1 MSEENKQSNERSKNL
16 EYAKMQDEQVQ
27 NLHAQLMREKAEPTE
42 NASPVPMLIVFA
54 FAALC
59 FWSGLYLMENSGG
72 FRWDAYSPDFNPTA
86 DVAPPP
92 EIPLF
97 KRGAKVFRNQCAQ
110 CHQASGLGVA
120 GVYPPLVGS
129 SWVIEDPEVLGRI
142 LVNGLNGPIQVL
154 GKEYNGNM
162 PAFGPN
168 GLNLKP
174 KQLAGV
180 MTYIRQEWGN
190 QAPDVT
196 VEMAE
201 TYIESYGART
211 NVWSASELLE
221 GLGE

>member
-1 MSEENKQSNERSKNL
+1 
-16 EYAKMQDEQVQ
+16 
-27 NLHAQLMREKAEPTE
+27 
-42 NASPVPMLIVFA
+42 
-54 FAALC
+54 
-59 FWSGLYLMENSGG
+59 
-72 FRWDAYSPDFNPTA
+72 
-86 DVAPPP
+86 
-92 EIPLF
+92 
-97 KRGAKVFRNQCAQ
+97 
-110 CHQASGLGVA
+110 
-120 GVYPPLVGS
+120 
-129 SWVIEDPEVLGRI
+129 
-142 LVNGLNGPIQVL
+142 QVL

-201 TYIESYGART
+201 GYIESYGARSA
-211 NVWSASELLE
+211 VWSASELLE